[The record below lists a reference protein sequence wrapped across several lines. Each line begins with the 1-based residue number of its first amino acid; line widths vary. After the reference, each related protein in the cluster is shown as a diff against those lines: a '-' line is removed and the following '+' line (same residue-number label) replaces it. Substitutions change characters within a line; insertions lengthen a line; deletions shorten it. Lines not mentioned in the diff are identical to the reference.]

1 MEINAS
7 SQHALLWDA
16 LRADVMENPLQVRF
30 FFFYQNMSQFSERI
44 HRNSDKEV
52 NGL

>member
-16 LRADVMENPLQVRF
+16 RRAEVMEDPLQVRF
-30 FFFYQNMSQFSERI
+30 EQNVIHFGNF
-44 HRNSDKEV
+44 HRNSEKDIH
-52 NGL
+52 LL